1 MGGLLIAEAA
11 LDSSLVAR
19 RIIGLLAFDT
29 PYLGMHPHV
38 VVSGIA
44 SLFPKK
50 EVPGSPS
57 VPAQGMQ
64 TESEVNIDDVNIVK
78 AHDAFPFGGGSSST
92 FLPTKSI
99 NSVQIIPA
107 AQRQS
112 LCLIL
117 VLKVDQGRQ
126 HRLRPYRRIAPQQAD
141 LLRTNQLIRPR
152 LSCHR
157 VRAPQPAPQPAPQS
171 FLPRR

>member
-11 LDSSLVAR
+11 LDPSLVAR

-44 SLFPKK
+44 SLLPKK
-50 EVPGSPS
+50 EAPGSPS
-57 VPAQGMQ
+57 VTAQGMQ
-64 TESEVNIDDVNIVK
+64 TESEVNTSAVNIVE
-78 AHDAFPFGGGSSST
+78 AHDAFPLGGGPNQT

-99 NSVQIIPA
+99 NPVQVPPA
-107 AQRQS
+107 VQRQS
-112 LCLIL
+112 LRLNS

-126 HRLRPYRRIAPQQAD
+126 HRLRLYPRIAPQRAT
-141 LLRTNQLIRPR
+141 LLHTNQLVRPR
-152 LSCHR
+152 PSCHQLHTPR
-157 VRAPQPAPQPAPQS
+157 LAPQS
-171 FLPRR
+171 FPLCR

>member
-11 LDSSLVAR
+11 LDPSLVAR

-44 SLFPKK
+44 SLLPKK

-57 VPAQGMQ
+57 VTAQGMP
-64 TESEVNIDDVNIVK
+64 TESEVNTSAVNIVK
-78 AHDAFPFGGGSSST
+78 AHDAFPLGGGFNPI

-99 NSVQIIPA
+99 NSVQIPPA

-112 LCLIL
+112 LRLNA
-117 VLKVDQGRQ
+117 VLTVDQGRQ
-126 HRLRPYRRIAPQQAD
+126 HRLRPYRRIAPQRAM
-141 LLRTNQLIRPR
+141 LLHTNQLIRPR
-152 LSCHR
+152 PSCHQLR
-157 VRAPQPAPQPAPQS
+157 TPRLAQS
-171 FLPRR
+171 FPPCR